1 MDRTV
6 LVVDDDPA
14 IHQAFAILIG
24 TVPGLRLVGSARD
37 GQDAIDQVARL
48 CPDAVICD
56 VEMDPMDGLTALPEI
71 RRRCPGV
78 VVAMYSATL
87 ERGVARTLGAAAEF
101 DKTSDDP
108 MKVLDAVAGLLSTA
122 ARSRG
127 PVPRQ
132 RRGPDGRAADRD
144 RPQETRS
151 RH

>member
-1 MDRTV
+1 MAHTV

-14 IHQAFAILIG
+14 IHEVFAILIG
-24 TVPGLRLVGSARD
+24 TVSGLQLVGTARD

-48 CPDAVICD
+48 CPDAIICD
-56 VEMDPMDGLTALPEI
+56 VEMEPMDGLTALPEI

-87 ERGVARTLGAAAEF
+87 ERGAARALGAAAEF
-101 DKTSDDP
+101 DKTTDDP
-108 MKVLDAVAGLLSTA
+108 MTVVEAVSALASA
-122 ARSRG
+122 AAAARG

-132 RRGPDGRAADRD
+132 RRSPACAAGRE
-144 RPQETRS
+144 RPRQTPS